1 MGRRKYSED
10 RQLREAKCYT
20 ISTFVPPLLALFIQR
35 VSPLN
40 ILDLGDSHVFWL
52 DSFLRSAGLVELLG
66 ELQISGRVCH
76 VEYLGIRGA
85 TVATFLTPT
94 LRARI
99 DSFHPDAAVICLGG
113 NSISGSDQSD
123 LVMVALDIH
132 RLVARLVQSG
142 VRSVAVCQ
150 VCLRLKWRNDVSF
163 EVGATRVAQLNS
175 HLEAFS
181 GDMPYVFFWRHKRL
195 WSSTMPVFRG
205 DGCHYNDAGNYR
217 LCVFETR
224 S

>member
-1 MGRRKYSED
+1 MS
-10 RQLREAKCYT
+10 
-20 ISTFVPPLLALFIQR
+20 

-40 ILDLGDSHVFWL
+40 ILVLGDSHVFWL

-66 ELQISGRVCH
+66 ELQISRRVCR

-85 TVATFLTPT
+85 TVATFLTHT

-181 GDMPYVFFWRHKRL
+181 GDMPYVFFFRRHKRL

-205 DGCHYNDAGNYR
+205 DGCHYNDACNYR
-217 LCVFETR
+217 LCR
-224 S
+224 SVRGAIMAAARALL

>member
-1 MGRRKYSED
+1 MS
-10 RQLREAKCYT
+10 
-20 ISTFVPPLLALFIQR
+20 

-40 ILDLGDSHVFWL
+40 ILVLGDSHVFWL
-52 DSFLRSAGLVELLG
+52 DSFLRSAGLTELLG
-66 ELQISGRVCH
+66 ELHISGRPCR

-99 DSFHPDAAVICLGG
+99 DSFHSDAAVICLGG

-163 EVGATRVAQLNS
+163 DVGATRVAQLNS

-217 LCVFETR
+217 LCR
-224 S
+224 SVRGAILAAARALP